1 MKGPLERMFRT
12 RGDGGSSLLLG
23 LAVAVLVT
31 LAPSAGAQAGSGG
44 IDPGLAAGWQGT
56 EDSWRQHG
64 PLPGITAAVQ
74 LSDGST
80 WKGVSGAAR
89 LPPNHIAVTAD
100 TPFLIAS
107 VTKTFVA
114 STVLELVHDGRLS
127 LRDTLSK
134 WLPDFDRAERITV
147 RMLLAHTSGIA
158 DIFDNPAFNRLVL
171 KRPDHVWTF
180 DEILSM
186 VGAPHFAPGA
196 AWEYSNTNYILLGR
210 IVEMVTGNS
219 VAQEIRQRFLDPLGL
234 NDTWFQGEETKGPRT
249 TAAIGYART
258 WHGWRPWAPHDSLRP
273 STSEA
278 TFVWSAGAM
287 VSTAR
292 DLATWARDLYGGHV
306 LAPDSL
312 AQMLRF
318 GSHRYGLGAERRTI
332 GGRRAWGHGGS
343 LEGFETSMWYLP
355 SLDASIVVM
364 WNRWPYESDYLANQ
378 LATRLVNTIDRDTL
392 PPVVTAPRLAID
404 NGATVPLGRVPVI
417 AWWHGHDRK
426 GHIVRYQARLRRGT
440 GAWRTV
446 RLRHRLATSVA
457 LKITT
462 GRAGHVRGQGRRWH
476 RQLEPVA
483 GQPDGPDEH
492 HRQQQPGLRPARV
505 MAERRRT
512 ARRGPLR
519 REQRGDRQ
527 QRQHRPAGH
536 LGRRGGHRRAR
547 ARHGRHPARWW
558 FQRHRRPA
566 PRAGPTTPGRL
577 RPLLDGAG
585 VPQPRADRQRRT
597 PACPGGL
604 RRAASCCSWWL
615 VRSLRRS
622 APAPSS
628 MRRGWPPPGRP
639 RQRW

>member
-1 MKGPLERMFRT
+1 M
-12 RGDGGSSLLLG
+12 LLG
-23 LAVAVLVT
+23 LAVAVTVT
-31 LAPSAGAQAGSGG
+31 LAPSAGARAGSGSF
-44 IDPGLAAGWQGT
+44 DAGLTAGWQRT
-56 EDSWRQHG
+56 EDAWRTHG

-89 LPPNHIAVTAD
+89 LPPTRIPVTAD

-114 STVLELVHDGRLS
+114 STVLELVHDGKLS
-127 LRDTLSK
+127 LRDPLSK
-134 WLPDFDRAERITV
+134 WLPNFDRADRITV

-158 DIFDNPAFNRLVL
+158 DIFDSPDFNRRVL

-196 AWEYSNTNYILLGR
+196 AWDYSNTNYILLGR
-210 IVEMVTGNS
+210 IIQMVTGNG
-219 VAQEIRQRFLDPLGL
+219 VAQEIRRRFLDPLGL
-234 NDTWFQGEETKGPRT
+234 NDTWFQGEETQGSRT

-258 WHGWRPWAPHDSLRP
+258 WSGWRPWAPHDSLRP

-306 LAPDSL
+306 LAPGSL

-318 GSHRYGLGAERRTI
+318 GSHRYGLGAERRII

-355 SLDASIVVM
+355 SLDASVVVM
-364 WNRWPYESDYLANQ
+364 WNRWPFESDYMANQ
-378 LATRLVNTIDRDTL
+378 LATRLVNTIDRDTV
-392 PPVVTAPRLAID
+392 PPVVTAPHLAID

-426 GHIVRYQARLRRGT
+426 GHIVRYQARLRRGN

-446 RLRHRLATSVA
+446 RLRNRLATSVA
-457 LKITT
+457 LKVRPGAPVVFEVRAVDGTGNWSPWQDSPTVQTRIVDSTGPGVELQGT
-462 GRAGHVRGQGRRWH
+462 WRTVAARHAMGHSLESSIETGSTASIDLPAISVGVVAMEGRARGTVGI
-476 RQLEPVA
+476 QL
-483 GQPDGPDEH
+483 DG
-492 HRQQQPGLRPARV
+492 
-505 MAERRRT
+505 
-512 ARRGPLR
+512 
-519 REQRGDRQ
+519 
-527 QRQHRPAGH
+527 
-536 LGRRGGHRRAR
+536 
-547 ARHGRHPARWW
+547 
-558 FQRHRRPA
+558 
-566 PRAGPTTPGRL
+566 
-577 RPLLDGAG
+577 GAG
-585 VPQPRADRQRRT
+585 VTVDLHRGRDRSRQIVY
-597 PACPGGL
+597 AH
-604 RRAASCCSWWL
+604 SWT
-615 VRSLRRS
+615 
-622 APAPSS
+622 APASH
-628 MRRGWPPPGRP
+628 RLVLTVNGTPPHVRVDFDALLVLQLAAAP
-639 RQRW
+639 